1 MPTSPRY
8 RLWMGAVENICWFS
22 AYREWVFQG
31 DSTKRHPIIRSW
43 PRLLTGAGKTGDQSP
58 NIPV

>member
-1 MPTSPRY
+1 MPTSPSY
-8 RLWMGAVENICWFS
+8 RLWMGAVEKHLLVF
-22 AYREWVFQG
+22 AYRECVCQG

-43 PRLLTGAGKTGDQSP
+43 SRLLTGAGKTGDQSP